1 MDRNF
6 LALELDKVLKKLS
19 QEACSEKAKEKII
32 NILPDCNI
40 KNVNRLLDETL
51 AAYTLSCRFGGPSF
65 YGLKNVVE
73 SVKRAS
79 YGGVLTNLELLD
91 IASCLAV
98 MREVKDWRKQ
108 CEGIET
114 CIDVWFNSINV
125 NKYLEEKINNC
136 IISED
141 EFSDTAS
148 KELYSIRRKIR
159 GINEKIREKLD
170 DMIKSSKFRKY
181 LQEPIVTVRNDRFVI
196 PVKAE
201 YRSEISGLVH
211 DTSASGSTVFIEPM
225 GVVNGNNE
233 VKVLRSKEKEEIDR
247 ILKEISEEVG
257 RFSNDIILGYNS
269 LVELDIIFAKASLGI
284 RMKAVM
290 PKINEEGKIKLI
302 KARHPMIKDSDV
314 VPMNIELGENFN
326 TLIIT
331 GPNTG
336 GKTVSLKT
344 IGLFSTMA
352 MCGMMIPADDGS
364 VVSTFDNILVD
375 IGDEQS
381 IEQSLST
388 FSSHIKNI
396 IKILSKCTNKSLVLL
411 DEIGAGTDP
420 VEGAALAIS
429 IIETL
434 REKGARIAVT
444 THYKELKEY
453 ALKTSGIENGSCE
466 FDINTMKPTYKLI
479 LGIPGKSNAF
489 SISERLGMDKS
500 IIDKAKS
507 LTSEDDNKLEEIISS
522 LEETRQKVEKEYK
535 LAQQMKI
542 ESEKTLREN
551 ERLQKE
557 IESKKDEII
566 NNSRDKAK
574 KILEEVVCR
583 SEMIF
588 EELENL
594 KNSKN
599 VASADKRSLLN
610 SEIKAIENLADPVKE
625 NINKDIKK
633 DLKFKIGDTVF
644 VSDFNKEGEV
654 LKDEDSSGKI
664 MVQVGAIKTRVLKS
678 HLSKSSKKIKS
689 VSGHVTKNIK
699 SKSNVSVSTEID
711 LRGQNILEATM
722 ELDGFIDTCVIA
734 GLKQITIIHGKGT
747 GQLRKGIQDY
757 LKTNKQIKRF
767 RIGNFGEGESG
778 VTIAELK

>member
-610 SEIKAIENLADPVKE
+610 SEIRAIENLADPVKE
-625 NINKDIKK
+625 NINKEVKK
-633 DLKFKIGDTVF
+633 NLKFKIGDTVF

>member
-19 QEACSEKAKEKII
+19 QEACSERAKEKII
-32 NILPDCNI
+32 NILPDSNI

-625 NINKDIKK
+625 NINKEIKK

>member
-19 QEACSEKAKEKII
+19 QEACSERAKEKII
-32 NILPDCNI
+32 NILPDSNI

-269 LVELDIIFAKASLGI
+269 LVELDIIFAKASHGI

-625 NINKDIKK
+625 NINKEVKK

>member
-625 NINKDIKK
+625 NINKEVKK

>member
-336 GKTVSLKT
+336 GKTVLLKT

-625 NINKDIKK
+625 NINKEVKK
-633 DLKFKIGDTVF
+633 NLKFKIGDTVF

-757 LKTNKQIKRF
+757 LKTNKQVKRF

>member
-32 NILPDCNI
+32 NILPDSNI
-40 KNVNRLLDETL
+40 KNVNELLDETL

-610 SEIKAIENLADPVKE
+610 SEIRAIENLADPVKE
-625 NINKDIKK
+625 NINKEIKK

-664 MVQVGAIKTRVLKS
+664 MIQVGAIKTRVLKS

-757 LKTNKQIKRF
+757 LKTNKQVKRF

>member
-19 QEACSEKAKEKII
+19 QEACSERAKEKII
-32 NILPDCNI
+32 NILPDSNI

>member
-336 GKTVSLKT
+336 GKTVLLKT

-625 NINKDIKK
+625 NINKEVKK
-633 DLKFKIGDTVF
+633 NLKFKIGDTVF

>member
-396 IKILSKCTNKSLVLL
+396 IKILSKCTNKSLVLI

-625 NINKDIKK
+625 NINKEVKK
-633 DLKFKIGDTVF
+633 NLKFKIGDTVF

>member
-625 NINKDIKK
+625 NINKEVKK
-633 DLKFKIGDTVF
+633 NLKFKIGDTVF

-757 LKTNKQIKRF
+757 LKTNKQVKRF

>member
-19 QEACSEKAKEKII
+19 QEACSERAKEKII
-32 NILPDCNI
+32 NILPDSNI

-625 NINKDIKK
+625 NINKEVKK

-757 LKTNKQIKRF
+757 LKTNKQVKRF

>member
-19 QEACSEKAKEKII
+19 QEACSERAKEKII
-32 NILPDCNI
+32 NILPDSNI

-583 SEMIF
+583 SEMIY

-610 SEIKAIENLADPVKE
+610 SEIRAIENLADPVKE
-625 NINKDIKK
+625 NINKEVKK
-633 DLKFKIGDTVF
+633 NLKFKIGDTVF

-778 VTIAELK
+778 VTIAELI

>member
-625 NINKDIKK
+625 NINKEVKK
-633 DLKFKIGDTVF
+633 NLKFKIGDTVF

>member
-1 MDRNF
+1 
-6 LALELDKVLKKLS
+6 
-19 QEACSEKAKEKII
+19 
-32 NILPDCNI
+32 
-40 KNVNRLLDETL
+40 
-51 AAYTLSCRFGGPSF
+51 
-65 YGLKNVVE
+65 
-73 SVKRAS
+73 
-79 YGGVLTNLELLD
+79 
-91 IASCLAV
+91 
-98 MREVKDWRKQ
+98 
-108 CEGIET
+108 
-114 CIDVWFNSINV
+114 
-125 NKYLEEKINNC
+125 
-136 IISED
+136 
-141 EFSDTAS
+141 
-148 KELYSIRRKIR
+148 
-159 GINEKIREKLD
+159 
-170 DMIKSSKFRKY
+170 
-181 LQEPIVTVRNDRFVI
+181 
-196 PVKAE
+196 
-201 YRSEISGLVH
+201 
-211 DTSASGSTVFIEPM
+211 
-225 GVVNGNNE
+225 
-233 VKVLRSKEKEEIDR
+233 
-247 ILKEISEEVG
+247 
-257 RFSNDIILGYNS
+257 
-269 LVELDIIFAKASLGI
+269 
-284 RMKAVM
+284 
-290 PKINEEGKIKLI
+290 
-302 KARHPMIKDSDV
+302 
-314 VPMNIELGENFN
+314 
-326 TLIIT
+326 
-331 GPNTG
+331 
-336 GKTVSLKT
+336 
-344 IGLFSTMA
+344 
-352 MCGMMIPADDGS
+352 
-364 VVSTFDNILVD
+364 
-375 IGDEQS
+375 
-381 IEQSLST
+381 
-388 FSSHIKNI
+388 
-396 IKILSKCTNKSLVLL
+396 
-411 DEIGAGTDP
+411 
-420 VEGAALAIS
+420 
-429 IIETL
+429 
-434 REKGARIAVT
+434 
-444 THYKELKEY
+444 
-453 ALKTSGIENGSCE
+453 
-466 FDINTMKPTYKLI
+466 MKPTYKLI

-625 NINKDIKK
+625 NINKEVKK
-633 DLKFKIGDTVF
+633 NLKFKIGDTVF

>member
-19 QEACSEKAKEKII
+19 QEACSERAKEKII
-32 NILPDCNI
+32 NILPDSNI

-336 GKTVSLKT
+336 GKTVLLKT

-625 NINKDIKK
+625 NINKEVKK
-633 DLKFKIGDTVF
+633 DLKFKIGDIVF

-757 LKTNKQIKRF
+757 LKTNKQVKRF

>member
-19 QEACSEKAKEKII
+19 QEACSERAKEKII
-32 NILPDCNI
+32 NILPDSNI

-610 SEIKAIENLADPVKE
+610 SEIRAIENLADPVKE
-625 NINKDIKK
+625 NINKEVKK
-633 DLKFKIGDTVF
+633 NLKFKIGDTVF

>member
-625 NINKDIKK
+625 NINKEIKK

>member
-19 QEACSEKAKEKII
+19 QEACSERAKEKII
-32 NILPDCNI
+32 NILPDSNI

-625 NINKDIKK
+625 NINKEVKK
-633 DLKFKIGDTVF
+633 NLKFKIGDTVF

>member
-19 QEACSEKAKEKII
+19 QEACSERAKEKII
-32 NILPDCNI
+32 NILPDSNI

-336 GKTVSLKT
+336 GKTVLLKT

-625 NINKDIKK
+625 NINKEIKK